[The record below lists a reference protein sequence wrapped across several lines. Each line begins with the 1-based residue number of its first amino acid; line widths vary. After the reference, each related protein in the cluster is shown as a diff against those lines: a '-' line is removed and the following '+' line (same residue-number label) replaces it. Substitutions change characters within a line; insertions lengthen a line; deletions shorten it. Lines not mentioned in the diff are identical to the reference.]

1 MAVKTIKLEIVAPE
15 GIFYTGDATM
25 VELNTTE
32 GEIGVYPGH
41 IPMIMIAA
49 PGTLTITENDDKKR
63 ADLNCG
69 FLEIQEEKMTI
80 LAEEIKWAG
89 SF

>member
-49 PGTLTITENDDKKR
+49 PKSQRFK
-63 ADLNCG
+63 
-69 FLEIQEEKMTI
+69 FLSK
-80 LAEEIKWAG
+80 
-89 SF
+89 